1 MFPAC
6 DRRATVRRYTTVGA
20 PSRPLGNST
29 CFACRFNLFSLAKQ
43 VELPSEISCFARENN
58 LFPQGAVTDKRVVR
72 PYARWVN
79 KATYRQF
86 GEPLV
91 SGDAFSRL
99 HHLPLNRIAKR
110 SRNYISGI
118 ILSYLRYYLKDSYNI
133 SIIDEEKPLGFQLFT
148 LLCPIHF
155 REVLI
160 HFRELSIHFWEVSMS
175 TLGSVDT
182 LLGSFITFLGSC
194 APASLRA

>member
-58 LFPQGAVTDKRVVR
+58 LFPQGAATDKRVVR

-91 SGDAFSRL
+91 SGDAFSQL

-133 SIIDEEKPLGFQLFT
+133 SIIDEEKSLGFQLFT
-148 LLCPIHF
+148 LLFQYTFGNYQYTFGKYRCQL

-160 HFRELSIHFWEVSMS
+160 HFWEVSLHFWEVVRP
-175 TLGSVDT
+175 L
-182 LLGSFITFLGSC
+182 
-194 APASLRA
+194 SLRA

>member
-1 MFPAC
+1 MPSVWSHLQGVWGGNGWRETAGRQPPDSPLFPAC

-43 VELPSEISCFARENN
+43 VELPSEINCFARENN

-86 GEPLV
+86 GEPSEWRRVLAAP
-91 SGDAFSRL
+91 SSSSQSYREAFSKL
-99 HHLPLNRIAKR
+99 
-110 SRNYISGI
+110 YVWYYI
-118 ILSYLRYYLKDSYNI
+118 ILS
-133 SIIDEEKPLGFQLFT
+133 SI
-148 LLCPIHF
+148 
-155 REVLI
+155 
-160 HFRELSIHFWEVSMS
+160 LSE
-175 TLGSVDT
+175 
-182 LLGSFITFLGSC
+182 
-194 APASLRA
+194 R